1 MECPI
6 HQLFPFNCGHLAWI
20 LLFPLPLCWLKGNI
34 SVTLVN
40 RFQFV
45 CEQIKSTISTEKL
58 ECLTGRQ
65 VWRYRKTRTFYTVSN
80 ISSHHPQKQCLCK
93 VKMIKITPSRWQK
106 KSHGDR
112 VTILISPI
120 GVLHTSE
127 ELASYNWHLKKC
139 YKTLTSI
146 RELLI
151 NVNSLPQGIIPFLR
165 KLDF

>member
-6 HQLFPFNCGHLAWI
+6 HHLFPFNCGHLAWI

-65 VWRYRKTRTFYTVSN
+65 VWKYRKTRTFYTVSN

-106 KSHGDR
+106 KIPWGQSYHSNFPHWR
-112 VTILISPI
+112 SPHFRRT
-120 GVLHTSE
+120 GQLQLALEKVLQNT
-127 ELASYNWHLKKC
+127 
-139 YKTLTSI
+139 
-146 RELLI
+146 
-151 NVNSLPQGIIPFLR
+151 
-165 KLDF
+165 D